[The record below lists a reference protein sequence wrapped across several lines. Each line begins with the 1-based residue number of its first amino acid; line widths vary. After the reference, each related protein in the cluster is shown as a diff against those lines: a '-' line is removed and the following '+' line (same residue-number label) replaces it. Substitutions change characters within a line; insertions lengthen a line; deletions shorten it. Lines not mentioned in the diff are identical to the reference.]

1 MPVWL
6 IPINPGH
13 SPGHVPRLSVGCR
26 VWLLSDEGIPALML
40 HATAV

>member
-13 SPGHVPRLSVGCR
+13 SPGLMLRLSVGNR
-26 VWLLSDEGIPALML
+26 VWLLSDKGIPALLL